1 MPARPTGL
9 TVHQR
14 QFGRGCQTSSMYVDL
29 GVASWLAQGE
39 SLAEGFGLGETG
51 VCVCVSA
58 KAEILC
64 FDC

>member
-1 MPARPTGL
+1 
-9 TVHQR
+9 
-14 QFGRGCQTSSMYVDL
+14 MYVDL

-39 SLAEGFGLGETG
+39 SLAECFGLGETG